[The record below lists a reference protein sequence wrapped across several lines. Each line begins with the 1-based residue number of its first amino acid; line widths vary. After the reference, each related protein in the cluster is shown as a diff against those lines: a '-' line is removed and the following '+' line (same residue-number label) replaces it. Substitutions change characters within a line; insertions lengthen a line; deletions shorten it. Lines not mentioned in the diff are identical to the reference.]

1 MQIKY
6 LDGDRLYYAFLV
18 GGNAVIQDRN
28 YLNKINVFPVPDS
41 DTGTNMASTMR
52 SIAERAVRSRSA
64 AATMESIVDAA
75 LSGARGNSG
84 LIFAQF
90 LYGIGERI
98 KNVKRLSTST
108 FGESVKEAVR
118 YAYKAIVSPVEG
130 TMLTV
135 MKDWAEAVYQKR
147 KEKGDFAELLTDSL
161 HVARRS
167 LTETPKKL
175 AVLAKAG
182 VVDAG
187 AKGFVDFLEGITSFI
202 KKGRLKSIP
211 KPEVLPS
218 DEQVHVH
225 SKRDAIEYRFCTEAL
240 ITGHNMDVDGIREE
254 VRPFGNS
261 AIVAG
266 SPQKVKI
273 HIHTNSPADLFSRL
287 RNYGSI
293 PQIKADDMWKQYE
306 ASYNRKS
313 KIALVTDSSCDL
325 PLEVI
330 DDHQIHVIPF
340 NLSFGDSIYLDKIS
354 ITPQQFYTLLRTSK
368 ERPQSSLPPLKT
380 AQSIFSF
387 LASHYESIIAIM
399 ISEKLSGTFRMTQD
413 AASVVKDKR
422 IDIINSRHL
431 SVSQG
436 LIVLRVA
443 EAIREGKTHDEIMKL
458 AEDWISKTDVFV
470 DIKTLKYMVRGGRV
484 SPLKGMIARLLN
496 IKPLIYIDKEG
507 KAAALGK
514 SFTRSGN
521 VKKIVK
527 RITDMAAE
535 GNIWNYAI
543 VHAQNLERAEMYAG
557 ILEKAIR
564 KRPAYIID
572 VSPVIGVHNGIGVV
586 GVGVMHK

>member
-1 MQIKY
+1 MQISY
-6 LDGDRLYYAFLV
+6 LDGDRLYNAFLI
-18 GGNAVIQDRN
+18 GGNAVIKDKD

-52 SIAERAVRSRSA
+52 SITEGAVHSRSVA
-64 AATMESIVDAA
+64 TTMESIVDAA

-98 KNVKRLSTST
+98 KNVKRISPIL
-108 FGESVKEAVR
+108 FGESVKEAVK

-135 MKDWAEAVYQKR
+135 MKDWAEAVYQRR
-147 KEKGDFAELLTDSL
+147 KEKKDFAELLSHSL
-161 HVARRS
+161 QVAEKS

-175 AVLAKAG
+175 AVLARAG

-187 AKGFVDFLEGITSFI
+187 AKGFVDFLEGITNFI
-202 KKGRLKSIP
+202 KKGKLRSIS
-211 KPEVLPS
+211 KPEILPP
-218 DEQVHVH
+218 DMQVHVH
-225 SKRDAIEYRFCTEAL
+225 SKKDVIEHRFCTEAL
-240 ITGHNMDVDGIREE
+240 ITGKNMDLEKIREE
-254 VRPFGNS
+254 VRPYGNS

-266 SPQKVKI
+266 SPEKMRI
-273 HIHTNSPADLFSRL
+273 HIHTNNPADLFFRVK
-287 RNYGSI
+287 NYGSI
-293 PQIKADDMWKQYE
+293 NQIKADDMLKQYE
-306 ASYNRKS
+306 ASHNRKS

-325 PLEVI
+325 PPEVI

-354 ITPQQFYTLLRTSK
+354 ITPQQFYTLLKTSK
-368 ERPQSSLPPLKT
+368 EHPQSSLPPLKT

-443 EAIREGKTHDEIMKL
+443 EAIREGKSHDEIVRL
-458 AEDWISKTDVFV
+458 VEDWISKTDVFV

-484 SPLKGMIARLLN
+484 SPLKGMVARLLN
-496 IKPLIYIDKEG
+496 IKPLIHIDKEG

-514 SFTRSGN
+514 SFTRRGN
-521 VKKIVK
+521 VKKIIK

-535 GNIWNYAI
+535 GDIWNYGI
-543 VHAQNLERAEMYAG
+543 VHAQNPERAEMYARL
-557 ILEKAIR
+557 LETAIQ
-564 KRPAYIID
+564 KKPAYIVD

-586 GVGVMHK
+586 GIGIMYE

>member
-6 LDGDRLYYAFLV
+6 LDGARLYYAFLI
-18 GGNAVIQDRN
+18 GGNAVIQDQN

-52 SIAERAVRSRSA
+52 SIAEQAVRSHSV
-64 AATMESIVDAA
+64 AATMDSIVDAA

-90 LYGIGERI
+90 LYGIGEKI
-98 KNVKRLSTST
+98 KNVKRLSTSM
-108 FGESVKEAVR
+108 FGESVKEAVK

-135 MKDWAEAVYQKR
+135 MNDWAEAVYQKR
-147 KEKGDFAELLTDSL
+147 KEIRDFAELLTDSL
-161 HVARRS
+161 QVARRS

-218 DEQVHVH
+218 DEKVHVH
-225 SKRDAIEYRFCTEAL
+225 SKKDAIEYRFCTEAM
-240 ITGHNMDVDGIREE
+240 ITGQNMDVDGIREE
-254 VRPFGNS
+254 VRPYGNS

-273 HIHTNSPADLFSRL
+273 HIHTNSPAELFYRL
-287 RNYGSI
+287 RHHGSI

-306 ASYNRKS
+306 ASHNRKS

-325 PLEVI
+325 PQEVI

-340 NLSFGDSIYLDKIS
+340 NLSFGDSVYLDKIS
-354 ITPQQFYTLLRTSK
+354 ITPQQFYTLLKTSK
-368 ERPQSSLPPLKT
+368 EHPQSSLPPLKT
-380 AQSIFSF
+380 AQSLFSF
-387 LASHYESIIAIM
+387 LASHYESVIAIM
-399 ISEKLSGTFRMTQD
+399 ISEKLSGTFQMTQD

-484 SPLKGMIARLLN
+484 SPLKGMIAGLLN
-496 IKPLIYIDKEG
+496 VKPFIYIDEEG

-514 SFTRSGN
+514 SFTRKGN
-521 VKKIVK
+521 VKKIIK
-527 RITDMAAE
+527 KITDIAATKE
-535 GNIWNYAI
+535 IWNYSI
-543 VHAQNLERAEMYAG
+543 VHAQNIERAEMYAEK
-557 ILEKAIR
+557 LEKAIH
-564 KRPAYIID
+564 KSPAHIMD

-586 GVGVMHK
+586 GIGVMCK